1 MSEDIKDLDSEII
14 DQRTVTIS
22 FSKPVY
28 GDNVPR
34 RKRTP
39 HALKYLKNIIQRHWD
54 VDNVI
59 IDPEVNRAIW
69 KRGIQYP
76 PRKITVKIIKSEED
90 SVEVFLAD

>member
-22 FSKPVY
+22 FSKPIY
-28 GDNVPR
+28 GNKGPR

-39 HALKYLKNIIQRHWD
+39 RALKYLKSIVQRHWD
-54 VDNVI
+54 VDTVI